1 MDIASGKKQILLSK
15 ALFVQWVIQSDVVIA
30 QSDANLAIW
39 YNIDMPEH
47 ITLMPVRGE
56 VTEIVRENVNELP
69 ASKSHEDID
78 FVVSFRTKPK

>member
-1 MDIASGKKQILLSK
+1 MDIGTGKKQILLSK

-30 QSDANLAIW
+30 QTDDKLAIW

-56 VTEIVRENVNELP
+56 VTEIIRENVN
-69 ASKSHEDID
+69 
-78 FVVSFRTKPK
+78 

>member
-1 MDIASGKKQILLSK
+1 MFLIFHRLFLVDIATGKKQMLLSK

-30 QSDANLAIW
+30 QTDANLAIW

-56 VTEIVRENVNELP
+56 VTEIVRENVNEIQ
-69 ASKSHEDID
+69 KIRR
-78 FVVSFRTKPK
+78 VG